1 MTGVSIGY
9 AQLPIMTRDMKFQVE
24 AGTTVSIVASTGTD
38 AYTLTLPKTTGVSQD
53 LLTSDGNGRLYWT
66 SPNNAMWTL
75 VGNSGTSSL
84 TNFLGTTDAQP
95 LAIRTNNNEVVRIT
109 SDGLVFIGSSTGSNT
124 LDVTG
129 TFSATGNSS
138 IGGTL
143 GVTSLI
149 TGNGGLTLTGT
160 TLINATGSATTTIGT
175 TEATSALTISTG
187 ATGGL
192 TLRGISYGTAVDEV
206 LILSSANRVNKITGA
221 DLIAGYA
228 WALRGNDITEG
239 LNFIGTTTP
248 ERVEFRVNNIER
260 MRIDGASGNVRIG
273 NAPLLPTD
281 TTRLRLEVDG
291 GFSTVLDLT
300 RDLIVTEK
308 ADTTITVGNRS
319 MLYIISDNIPTQ
331 RRVRLSNG
339 LTSGQRL
346 IIVIKGGNSGGGSLP
361 GAPTYGISMR
371 SSDSNLT
378 ISGDANLEDGDT
390 MELIY
395 VLDSW
400 YELRRSINDP

>member
-1 MTGVSIGY
+1 MAGASVGY
-9 AQLPIMTRDMKFQVE
+9 AQLPIMTRDMKFQE
-24 AGTTVSIVASTGTD
+24 ATGTTVSIVASSGTD

-53 LLTSDGNGRLYWT
+53 LLTSDGGGRLYWT

-109 SDGLVFIGSSTGSNT
+109 SDGLVLIGSSIGSNT

-143 GVTSLI
+143 GVTGLI
-149 TGNGGLTLTGT
+149 TGGNGLTLTGP

-175 TEATSALTISTG
+175 TEATSALTILTG

-192 TLRGISYGTAVDEV
+192 TLRGISSGTAADEV
-206 LILSSANRVNKITGA
+206 LMLNASNRVTKITGA
-221 DLIAGYA
+221 NLIAGYA
-228 WALRGNDITEG
+228 WALLGNEITEG

-248 ERVEFRVNNIER
+248 KRLEFRVNNAEV
-260 MRIDGASGNVRIG
+260 MRVDGATGNVRIG
-273 NAPLLPTD
+273 TAPLLPND
-281 TTRLRLEVDG
+281 TTRVRLQVEG
-291 GFSTVLDLT
+291 GFATVLDLT
-300 RDLIVTEK
+300 RDLIVTERT
-308 ADTTITVGNRS
+308 DTTIAVGNRS
-319 MLYIISDNIPTQ
+319 MLYILSDNIPTQ

-346 IIVIKGGNSGGGSLP
+346 TLVVRGGNSGGGSLP
-361 GAPTYGISMR
+361 GASTYGIRLLSA
-371 SSDSNLT
+371 DSNLT

-390 MELIY
+390 MELIFI
-395 VLDSW
+395 LDQW